1 MPNDFFTRG
10 TAGEKI
16 IFGEG
21 NKKMFGKI
29 AAAVLCLMCCEAQ
42 FSTGSLVAADGDQA
56 SYLAQTSSG
65 SEKAGQRPPE
75 AAPPPARGKAPDE
88 TGREPKP
95 AAPSKIEPLRPFD
108 PTEKVKADQAIDFPA
123 DI

>member
-1 MPNDFFTRG
+1 
-10 TAGEKI
+10 
-16 IFGEG
+16 
-21 NKKMFGKI
+21 MFGKI

-65 SEKAGQRPPE
+65 SEKA
-75 AAPPPARGKAPDE
+75 APPPARGKAPDE

-95 AAPSKIEPLRPFD
+95 AAPSKSEPLRPFD